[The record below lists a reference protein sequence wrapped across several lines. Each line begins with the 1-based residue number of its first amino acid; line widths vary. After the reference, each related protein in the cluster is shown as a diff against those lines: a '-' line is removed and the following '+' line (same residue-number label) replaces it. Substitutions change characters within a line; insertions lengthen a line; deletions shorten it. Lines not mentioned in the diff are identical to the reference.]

1 MSVFLFHGSDDVLV
15 SEAVSDKVRELVG
28 DQDRSLMLEEFDGEY
43 VMAAVTEAANTPPFF
58 TDTRIIVARGVSQ
71 FKGDDVD
78 VLAEYLNNAADFT
91 HLVLEW
97 GSGRVVKAIADGL
110 KACGGQSIDP
120 SPPTRSKDRREWWES
135 QLSSLGLVLDAP
147 AVAMLI
153 DWLGEDVSRLGG
165 IAGTLKSAYGSQKI
179 TREKLEPFLGERG
192 DVKPWDLTDAIDG
205 GNATKALM
213 ASRRLMNAGER
224 HPLQIMSQLHHH
236 YSRLAKLDGPDV
248 SSIVEAE
255 EVLGLKG
262 FAAEKALKA
271 YRNLTGSG
279 VRRAF
284 ELLAAA
290 DLDLRGSTGLDED
303 VVMDVLVARLA
314 KLTGSVSRQR

>member
-28 DQDRSLMLEEFDGEY
+28 DHDRSLMLEEFDGDY

-58 TDTRIIVARGVSQ
+58 TDTRVIVARGVSN
-71 FKGDDVD
+71 FKADDFD
-78 VLAEYLNNAADFT
+78 VLAVYLNNAAEFT

-97 GSGRVVKAIADGL
+97 GSRKPNKSILDGL
-110 KACGGQSIDP
+110 KKCGGQMIDP
-120 SPPTRSKDRREWWES
+120 APPFKDADRRAWWNK
-135 QLSSLGLVLDAP
+135 QLEVAGLSLDSS

-153 DWLGEDVSRLGG
+153 DWLGEDVARFGG
-165 IAGTLKSAYGSQKI
+165 IAETLSGTYGAQKI
-179 TREKLEPFLGERG
+179 TREKLAPFLGERG
-192 DVKPWDLTDAIDG
+192 DVKPWDLTNALDA
-205 GNATKALM
+205 GNVTKALVTL
-213 ASRRLMNAGER
+213 RRLSVAGER
-224 HPLQIMSQLHHH
+224 KPLELLGLLRSH
-236 YSRLAKLDGPDV
+236 YLKLALLDGLDLSDLANV
-248 SSIVEAE
+248 QQAL
-255 EVLGLKG
+255 EVKE

-271 YRNLTGSG
+271 YRNLTGAG

-290 DLDLRGSTGLDED
+290 DLDLRGSTGLDEE